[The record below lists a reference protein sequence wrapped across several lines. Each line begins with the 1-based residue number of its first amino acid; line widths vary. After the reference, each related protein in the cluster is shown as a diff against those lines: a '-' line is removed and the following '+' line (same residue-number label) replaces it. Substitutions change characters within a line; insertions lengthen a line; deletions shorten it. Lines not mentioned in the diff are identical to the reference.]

1 MSDTKE
7 KTSTYG
13 EMKRGEIIDLIGI
26 DPGDAYPRIMDGIRQ
41 RAIENFKKK
50 QEELKAQRENEKKN
64 V

>member
-1 MSDTKE
+1 
-7 KTSTYG
+7 
-13 EMKRGEIIDLIGI
+13 
-26 DPGDAYPRIMDGIRQ
+26 MDGIRQ